1 MPYLDVTNNL
11 MLTHFD
17 CGSLSLLQ
25 LDVTQNIG
33 WSLQLTVLNMQ
44 GRIVKI
50 LSPSNFTDVSQRT
63 SGLYSLKIASEGIV
77 RTKKFIKN

>member
-33 WSLQLTVLNMQ
+33 WLELTIDRFEHARTNCENPIPIKLYRCFSKNFWLVFSENCF
-44 GRIVKI
+44 GRH
-50 LSPSNFTDVSQRT
+50 S
-63 SGLYSLKIASEGIV
+63 
-77 RTKKFIKN
+77 KN